1 MKEILQLLLSA
12 SIAAVTGALVFFLAA
27 EGLAEGA
34 VAGALLGGSL
44 GIITAMRRA
53 SGSTGPAFEYEAA
66 GIHDGNL
73 ITIAR
78 RNLVRDAHRDT
89 FGKALIDDKIE
100 RMGDA
105 DLAKRKRRYSP

>member
-1 MKEILQLLLSA
+1 MIRLTVYALIGALS
-12 SIAAVTGALVFFLAA
+12 SALVFFLLAD
-27 EGLAEGA
+27 GIAEGA

>member
-1 MKEILQLLLSA
+1 MIRLTVYALIGALS
-12 SIAAVTGALVFFLAA
+12 SALVFLLLA
-27 EGLAEGA
+27 GGIAEGA

-89 FGKALIDDKIE
+89 FGKALIVDKIE

>member
-1 MKEILQLLLSA
+1 MIRLTVYAL
-12 SIAAVTGALVFFLAA
+12 IGALSSALLVFLLA
-27 EGLAEGA
+27 GGIAEGA

-89 FGKALIDDKIE
+89 FGKALIDDNIE